1 MHRDHVYEMLK
12 LSIES
17 LKTHLSKDYVQID
30 TTLLERLTRAGIM
43 CPAFTERQKTTL
55 LQTARIDCPADIE
68 SFLIPTNGITLTPS
82 TSPCV
87 EQYQKN
93 PLTINTKQQFPYLQQ
108 EKLMHHWEQNNG
120 SSNEDDVLNDFLLSP
135 NSSPISSLIRDIQ
148 QNCYID
154 EKLDN
159 QQPRKSSL
167 KNDHIVNNGI
177 PLLLQPITELSQ
189 FSLEQHYQQKSED
202 RHNNIN
208 KPIQQLSPW
217 APSYAPK
224 TPSDIWRISTPIESP
239 SKSLLAA

>member
-1 MHRDHVYEMLK
+1 MHRDHIYEMLK

-68 SFLIPTNGITLTPS
+68 SFLIPANGITLTPS
-82 TSPCV
+82 TPPCV
-87 EQYQKN
+87 EQYPKT
-93 PLTINTKQQFPYLQQ
+93 PLTINTKQQFPFI
-108 EKLMHHWEQNNG
+108 EKHHWEG
-120 SSNEDDVLNDFLLSP
+120 SNNEDDDLNDLLLSP
-135 NSSPISSLIRDIQ
+135 DNSPISSLIRDIQ
-148 QNCYID
+148 QTCYFD
-154 EKLDN
+154 EKLDT
-159 QQPRKSSL
+159 QATRKSSL
-167 KNDHIVNNGI
+167 KKEHIVNNGM

-189 FSLEQHYQQKSED
+189 SSLEQHYQQKSKD
-202 RHNNIN
+202 RHNSIN
-208 KPIQQLSPW
+208 KPIKQLSPW